1 MAFLFPSGRGGI
13 KGERKRNGIKI
24 KAIVLLLLLEEDNDS
39 YMYVGCTLA
48 WRRLERLP
56 AGTDAERR
64 R

>member
-1 MAFLFPSGRGGI
+1 MVL
-13 KGERKRNGIKI
+13 KI
-24 KAIVLLLLLEEDNDS
+24 KAIVLLLLLLLEEEDNDS
-39 YMYVGCTLA
+39 YMSVGGCTLA

>member
-1 MAFLFPSGRGGI
+1 MVL
-13 KGERKRNGIKI
+13 KI
-24 KAIVLLLLLEEDNDS
+24 KAIVLLLLEEDNDS
-39 YMYVGCTLA
+39 YMYVGGCTLA